1 MEIKRFTV
9 NDAREIAKDNVIN
22 NLQPK
27 QREAYNI
34 IVSKIKELS
43 YQGIRYWVVN
53 NDDEYYKYLYPIVL
67 NILSN
72 DGFTI
77 VDNYADE
84 EWDYQY
90 FGKIIRW

>member
-1 MEIKRFTV
+1 MEIKRFTA
-9 NDAREIAKDNVIN
+9 NEAQQIAKDNVIN

-53 NDDEYYKYLYPIVL
+53 DDDEYYKYLYPIVL

-77 VDNYADE
+77 EDNYADE

-90 FGKIIRW
+90 FGKIIKW

>member
-1 MEIKRFTV
+1 MEIKRFT
-9 NDAREIAKDNVIN
+9 ASEAQQIAKDNVIN

-27 QREAYNI
+27 QKEAYNI

-53 NDDEYYKYLYPIVL
+53 DDDEYYKYLYPIVL

-77 VDNYADE
+77 EDNYADE